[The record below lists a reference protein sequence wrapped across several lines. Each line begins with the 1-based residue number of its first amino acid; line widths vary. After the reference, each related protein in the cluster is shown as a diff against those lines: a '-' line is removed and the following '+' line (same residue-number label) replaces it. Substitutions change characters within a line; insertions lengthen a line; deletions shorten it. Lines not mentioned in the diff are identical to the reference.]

1 MEGLF
6 RRYAVRMSKLFG
18 SGPFLGT
25 VACAGLLLLSPGTPA
40 VAANKKIVMKVAVS
54 FPRSP
59 KMAMRTARYN
69 RDLAEVTDGQVQVRV
84 YWGGVAGDERAVL
97 RKMKTGQLDGS
108 PFGLEMVSNFVREA
122 LVLASPGLFLNYKQ
136 VDLVRATLTPEFNA
150 EAYRN
155 GFKVMG
161 WGDVGRLRLFS
172 KQRVTDP
179 GSFRKVRPWLY
190 PESEILKEFY
200 RLIGVS
206 GVPLSISEVYSGM
219 QTGMIDT
226 YWATAVIAGALQW
239 HRTAK
244 YVSAEGLG
252 FVSGAFV
259 FRRPAWD
266 ALPKAAQESM
276 VQLAED
282 QARDNQV
289 EIRRDDE
296 LAFRKLLKRGY
307 KAVKARPEV
316 TDQWWEIGQKLRKR
330 MIGRIYTQRL
340 VDRAE
345 TLALRY
351 ADEDQRRRFA
361 RLR

>member
-1 MEGLF
+1 M
-6 RRYAVRMSKLFG
+6 LFG
-18 SGPFLGT
+18 VVRSWYPAMALML
-25 VACAGLLLLSPGTPA
+25 CAGLLVVTPGAPLQ
-40 VAANKKIVMKVAVS
+40 AASGKIVMKVAVS
-54 FPRSP
+54 FPRSQ
-59 KMAMRTARYN
+59 KLAMRTARYN
-69 RDLAEVTDGQVQVRV
+69 RELGELTDGKVQVRV

-136 VDLVRATLTPEFNA
+136 VDVVRNALTPEFNA

-179 GSFRKVRPWLY
+179 ASFRRVRPWLY
-190 PESEILKEFY
+190 PESAMLKEFY
-200 RLIGVS
+200 RLIGAT
-206 GVPLSISEVYSGM
+206 GVPLGISEVYSGM

-226 YWATAVIAGALQW
+226 FWATAVIAGALQW

-244 YVSAEGLG
+244 FVSAEGLG

-266 ALPKAAQESM
+266 TLPKVAQDSM
-276 VQLAED
+276 VRLAEE
-282 QARDNQV
+282 QARDNQI
-289 EIRRDDE
+289 ELRRDDE
-296 LAFRKLLKRGY
+296 RAFRKLLKRGY
-307 KAVKARPEV
+307 KAVQVPPSV
-316 TDQWWEIGQKLRKR
+316 TDQWWEIGQQLRKR
-330 MIGRIYTQRL
+330 MVGRIYTKAL

-345 TLALRY
+345 KLALRY
-351 ADEDQRRRFA
+351 ADDEQRRRFA
-361 RLR
+361 RMR